1 MDWVDCT
8 ETMTSVSVASRQQPA
23 AESAS
28 CCDSGWLRNRCKNL
42 SKEILRFLR
51 DQYKLRATR
60 QLLIVAFPSAHKT
73 GIQRVANATHAI
85 VLMAPKGT
93 ELDIRRVSEV
103 AENAGARIVSSREV
117 PVPVSLADRR
127 EVHILF
133 ICCDDAESLS
143 TLLRELSDQTGVDIA
158 LQTRRARCRPYRLA
172 VFDMDS
178 TLIDCEVID
187 ELATAAGVGEQV
199 SDITARAMRGELD
212 FDESFRTRLALLEGL
227 DASAVQTLA
236 DRLPVKEGLREMTT
250 TLRAQGLKLAI
261 FSGGFTPIAER
272 LQADY
277 GFDEVVANELEV
289 RDGKIT
295 GRAVPPIVN
304 REYKATAL
312 RDLAERLSI
321 PLEACIAVGDG
332 ANDLSMMAAAGMG
345 VAFHAKP
352 AVRAASPIE
361 VTHCGLDGVCYLLGS
376 EGEFAET

>member
-1 MDWVDCT
+1 M
-8 ETMTSVSVASRQQPA
+8 
-23 AESAS
+23 
-28 CCDSGWLRNRCKNL
+28 
-42 SKEILRFLR
+42 
-51 DQYKLRATR
+51 
-60 QLLIVAFPSAHKT
+60 
-73 GIQRVANATHAI
+73 ANATHAI

-227 DASAVQTLA
+227 EASAVQTLA

>member
-1 MDWVDCT
+1 M
-8 ETMTSVSVASRQQPA
+8 
-23 AESAS
+23 
-28 CCDSGWLRNRCKNL
+28 
-42 SKEILRFLR
+42 
-51 DQYKLRATR
+51 
-60 QLLIVAFPSAHKT
+60 
-73 GIQRVANATHAI
+73 ANATHAI

-103 AENAGARIVSSREV
+103 AENAGARIVSSRDV

-127 EVHILF
+127 AVHALF
-133 ICCDDAESLS
+133 VCCDDAESVS
-143 TLLRELSDQTGVDIA
+143 KPLRELSDQTGIDIA
-158 LQTRRARCRPYRLA
+158 LQTRRARCQRYRLA

-187 ELATAAGVGEQV
+187 ELAIAAGVGEQV

-289 RDGKIT
+289 RDGKVT
-295 GRAVPPIVN
+295 GQAVPPIVN

-312 RDLAERLSI
+312 QDLAERLDI